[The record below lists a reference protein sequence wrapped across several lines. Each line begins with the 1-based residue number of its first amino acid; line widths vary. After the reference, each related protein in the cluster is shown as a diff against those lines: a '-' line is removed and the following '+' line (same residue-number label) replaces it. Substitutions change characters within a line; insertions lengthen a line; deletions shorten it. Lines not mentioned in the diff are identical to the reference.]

1 MHDYILDNP
10 MYLLFLLVN
19 VLVIYKVIQLSLR
32 EDQDD
37 DDEENGEGGISGN
50 DDPDLDLPPGVA
62 PPIHTPRV
70 EG

>member
-37 DDEENGEGGISGN
+37 DDEENGGGGISGN
-50 DDPDLDLPPGVA
+50 DDPDLDLPPGVE
-62 PPIHTPRV
+62 PPIHAPSV